1 MDPREQS
8 GGAEVAAVPDLSI
21 YEIEDTSRLKLKN
34 AKGDDDLPGTDG
46 KAVYAEVY
54 SSGSKQGVR
63 ALHKAGLASQMRTM
77 RMLRGELD
85 KRDAENADQERV
97 DKLAGFT
104 KCFSAN
110 FPFEPATVYANPKLG
125 YIARQIEEHA
135 GKDAN
140 FAKGS
145 SGS

>member
-1 MDPREQS
+1 MNEETV
-8 GGAEVAAVPDLSI
+8 GAADDLSQ
-21 YEIEDTSRLKLKN
+21 YEIEDTSTVKLKN
-34 AKGDDDLPGTDG
+34 AKGDDYLTGKDG
-46 KAVYAEVY
+46 KPVIAEVY

-85 KRDAENADQERV
+85 KKDAENADHERV
-97 DKLAGFT
+97 DKLVGFT
-104 KCFSAN
+104 KSFSAN
-110 FPFEPATVYANPKLG
+110 FPFDPATVYANPKLG
-125 YIARQIEEHA
+125 YITRQIEEHV

-145 SGS
+145 SES